1 MSNDERPFSDTDR
14 EKVVE
19 RYTQRYAEF
28 GYSEESL
35 GWGKKGR
42 QQLRFEILSSYWNV
56 TGKRILDL
64 GAGFGDLFQFL
75 HDKEI
80 KSYFGIELTPA
91 LVKEGHTKY
100 HSDPRFHLSVGD
112 VSDPA
117 SYPECDIAI
126 ISGLFNFKL
135 ESGNNYR
142 FIEQTLRAALTRSTS
157 GCAANFITDRV
168 DYTEELIFNAN
179 PETILKIG
187 LGITKSIAMRFDY
200 MPFEFS
206 LFLNKHES
214 FDPAVAVFDSMR
226 GDKRG

>member
-1 MSNDERPFSDTDR
+1 MSNDEHPFSDTDR

-28 GYSEESL
+28 GYSQESL
-35 GWGKKGR
+35 GWGESGR
-42 QQLRFEILSSYWNV
+42 QQLRFEILSSYWDL

-75 HDKEI
+75 KDKDIED
-80 KSYFGIELTPA
+80 YFGIELTPA
-91 LVKEGHTKY
+91 LVEEGRTKY

-112 VSDPA
+112 VSDLA

-135 ESGNNYR
+135 ESGNNYT
-142 FIEQTLRAALTRSTS
+142 FIEQTLRAAFARSTS

-179 PETILKIG
+179 PETILKIA

-214 FDPAVAVFDSMR
+214 FDPTVAVFDSMR
-226 GDKRG
+226 GDNRG